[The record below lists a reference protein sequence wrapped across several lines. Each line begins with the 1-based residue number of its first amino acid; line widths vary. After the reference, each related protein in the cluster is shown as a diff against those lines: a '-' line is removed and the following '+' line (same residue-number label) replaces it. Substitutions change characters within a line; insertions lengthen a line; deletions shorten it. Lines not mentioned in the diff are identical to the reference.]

1 MDNHENTMLKTVT
14 SQQAA
19 ALLGVTQTSIRTMV
33 EDGRLAGVQP
43 KFRAHYRISLAA
55 VNEYAADQRRLAVV
69 RLERNAEMSRAA
81 QKYLDPPAV
90 KSQSPPVITGRI
102 LLKRLVQIEDK
113 LDRLL
118 AIWESD

>member
-1 MDNHENTMLKTVT
+1 MDNHETTMLKTVT

-19 ALLGVTQTSIRTMV
+19 ALLGVTQTAIRKMV

-55 VNEYAADQRRLAVV
+55 VNEYAAEQRRLAVV
-69 RLERNAEMSRAA
+69 RLERNAEMSR
-81 QKYLDPPAV
+81 KLHNDPPAV
-90 KSQSPPVITGRI
+90 KSQSPPI

-118 AIWESD
+118 SIWESD